1 MIKLYGSRRSRA
13 TRCLWA
19 LEELGLDYEHVDI
32 NHIAGE
38 TQTDEFKAINPAG
51 KVPTLVDGDLILFE
65 SMAINLYLAQTYG
78 GGGLWPDDRTCQA
91 LALQWSLWAATEAE
105 PPNVVM
111 ALERVF
117 KPESARDA
125 AKAQTAEDNLKP
137 RLDLLNQKLGESGEF
152 LTAAGFTIA
161 DLNVAS
167 VMGGA
172 RMSGMDLAQWPKV
185 NVWLEAMLS
194 RPAYQRAMGR

>member
-19 LEELGLDYEHVDI
+19 LEELDLEYQHVDI
-32 NHIAGE
+32 DHIAGE
-38 TQTDEFKAINPAG
+38 AQTDEYKAINPAG

-65 SMAINLYLAQTYG
+65 SIAINLYLAQTYG
-78 GGGLWPDDRTCQA
+78 LGGLWPDDRTCQA

-105 PPNVVM
+105 PPNVIV
-111 ALERVF
+111 AVERVF
-117 KPESARDA
+117 KPEPARDT
-125 AKAQTAEDNLKP
+125 AKADAAENSLKP
-137 RLDLLNQKLGESGEF
+137 LLDLLNQKLGESGEF
-152 LTAAGFTIA
+152 LIKAGFTIA

-185 NVWLEAMLS
+185 NIWLEAMLS

>member
-32 NHIAGE
+32 NHLTGE
-38 TQTDEFKAINPAG
+38 TQTDEFKEINPAG

-78 GGGLWPDDRTCQA
+78 CGGLWPDDRTCQA

-105 PPNVVM
+105 PHNNII

-117 KPESARDA
+117 KPEPARDE

-137 RLDLLNQKLGESGEF
+137 RLDLLNQKLGESGAF
-152 LTAAGFTIA
+152 LTEAGFTIA

-167 VMGGA
+167 VLGGV
-172 RMSGMDLAQWPKV
+172 RMSGMDLARWPKV